1 MTRKEKRKI
10 VSENNF
16 FGEFLIIKKH
26 FFKKIFVQLKN
37 VKDIRQTGKVIYS
50 PDILLFTIIMK
61 NCCSI
66 ITMNEMKNEFNT
78 NNSVENMAKAMGYEE
93 LEELPHYDTI
103 NNFLKKLKNDQLE
116 KIRKYMIKELLNKR
130 SLEHY
135 RYNDKY
141 WTIAVDAT
149 GMFSFNK
156 KHCKH
161 CLKRTYRNKI
171 TGEIER
177 EEYYHNVLEAKL
189 VIGDMVFS
197 IETEFIENE
206 HEDVEKQDCER
217 KAFYRLAKKLKKEYP
232 RLPICI
238 LGDSLYA
245 CDRVF
250 EICKE
255 NGWKYI
261 LRFKEGSIP
270 SIAKEFNAILKIE
283 PKELKIKEKDEKE
296 NIAKLYKYVNEIDY
310 CDKKINMVEYRE
322 QRERINDE
330 DKKKS
335 ESTFVFITNIEI
347 SERKVEKIVTTGRSR
362 WKIENEAF
370 NNQKNISYD
379 IEHACCLDYN
389 AIKNHY
395 LLIQIAD
402 ILKQLF
408 EKGAEILR
416 VLKLGKKEISSIL
429 KDHFRQVPLKI
440 EDISERRIQIRDL

>member
-16 FGEFLIIKKH
+16 FGEFLTIKKH
-26 FFKKIFVQLKN
+26 FFKELFVQLKS
-37 VKDIRQTGKVIYS
+37 VKDFRQTGKVIYS

-66 ITMNEMKNEFNT
+66 ITMNGMKNEFNT
-78 NNSVENMAKAMGYEE
+78 NNSIENMGKAMGYEE

-103 NNFLKKLKNDQLE
+103 NNFLKKLDNYQLE
-116 KIRKYMIKELLNKR
+116 KIRKYMIKELLKKR

-141 WTIAVDAT
+141 WTIAIDGT

-156 KHCKH
+156 RHCEH
-161 CLKRTYRNKI
+161 CLKRTFKNKE

-177 EEYYHNVLEAKL
+177 VEYYHNVLEAKL

-217 KAFYRLAKKLKKEYP
+217 KAFYRLAEKLKKEYP

-250 EICKE
+250 EICKR
-255 NGWKYI
+255 NRWRYV

-270 SIAKEFNAILKIE
+270 SIAKEFKIIQEIE
-283 PKELKIKEKDEKE
+283 PKELNINEE
-296 NIAKLYKYVNEIDY
+296 NENENTLKLYKYVNEIDY
-310 CDKKINMVEYRE
+310 RDKKINMVEYKE
-322 QRERINDE
+322 QTVNKGDN
-330 DKKKS
+330 KKS
-335 ESTFVFITNIEI
+335 ETSFVFITNIEI
-347 SERKVEKIVTTGRSR
+347 SKKKVEKIVATGRSR

-408 EKGAEILR
+408 EKSAEVLRIL
-416 VLKLGKKEISSIL
+416 KMGKKEISSVL
-429 KDHFRQVPLKI
+429 KDHFRQVPLII
-440 EDISERRIQIRDL
+440 EDISTGRIQIRDL

>member
-10 VSENNF
+10 ITDNNF

-26 FFKKIFVQLKN
+26 FFKELFVQLKN
-37 VKDIRQTGKVIYS
+37 VKDIRQTGKVIYT

-66 ITMNEMKNEFNT
+66 TTMNEMKNEFNT
-78 NNSVENMAKAMGYEE
+78 NNSVENIAKAMGYEE

-103 NNFLKKLKNDQLE
+103 NNFLKKLENYQLE
-116 KIRKYMIKELLNKR
+116 KIRKYMIKELLKKR
-130 SLEHY
+130 SFEHY

-141 WTIAVDAT
+141 WIIAIDAT

-156 KHCKH
+156 KHCEH
-161 CLKRTYRNKI
+161 CLKRTFKNKE

-177 EEYYHNVLEAKL
+177 VEYYHNVLEAKL

-206 HEDVEKQDCER
+206 HEDIEKQDCEL
-217 KAFYRLAKKLKKEYP
+217 KAFSRLAKRLKKEYP
-232 RLPICI
+232 KLPICI

-245 CDRVF
+245 CDRTF

-255 NGWKYI
+255 NRWKYI

-270 SIAKEFNAILKIE
+270 SIAKEFQAIQKIE
-283 PKELKIKEKDEKE
+283 PKELKIEQRLEKE
-296 NIAKLYKYVNEIDY
+296 EITKLYKYVNEIDY
-310 CDKKINMVEYRE
+310 CNKKINIVECKE
-322 QRERINDE
+322 QIFN
-330 DKKKS
+330 KKDGK
-335 ESTFVFITNIEI
+335 ETENTFVFITDIEI
-347 SERKVEKIVTTGRSR
+347 SEKKAEKIVAAGRSR

-389 AIKNHY
+389 AMKNHY

-408 EKGAEILR
+408 EKGAEVLR
-416 VLKLGKKEISSIL
+416 ILKLGKKEISSIL
-429 KDHFRQVPLKI
+429 KDHFRQIPLKI
-440 EDISERRIQIRDL
+440 EDISTGRIQIRDF

>member
-1 MTRKEKRKI
+1 MKRKEKRKI

-16 FGEFLIIKKH
+16 FGEFLTIKDH
-26 FFKKIFVQLKN
+26 FFKKLFEQLKN
-37 VKDIRQTGKVIYS
+37 VKDIRQTGKVIYT

-78 NNSVENMAKAMGYEE
+78 NNSVENIAKAMDYEE

-103 NNFLKKLKNDQLE
+103 NNFLKRLDNYQLE

-141 WTIAVDAT
+141 WKIAVDAT

-156 KHCKH
+156 KHCEH
-161 CLKRTYRNKI
+161 CLKRTFKNKE
-171 TGEIER
+171 TGEIKR
-177 EEYYHNVLEAKL
+177 VEYYHNVLEAKL

-206 HEDVEKQDCER
+206 NEDVEKQDCER
-217 KAFYRLAKKLKKEYP
+217 KAFYRLAEKLKKEYP

-255 NGWKYI
+255 NRWKYI

-270 SIAKEFNAILKIE
+270 SIAKEFKTIQKIELNELKIE
-283 PKELKIKEKDEKE
+283 EENEKE
-296 NIAKLYKYVNEIDY
+296 NIFKLYKYVNEIDY
-310 CDKKINMVEYRE
+310 CDKKINMVEFME
-322 QRERINDE
+322 QSVNKK

-335 ESTFVFITNIEI
+335 EGTFVFITNIKI
-347 SERKVEKIVTTGRSR
+347 SERKIEKIVNAGRSR

-379 IEHACCLDYN
+379 IEHACCQNYN
-389 AIKNHY
+389 AMKNHY

-408 EKGAEILR
+408 EKGAEVLR
-416 VLKLGKKEISSIL
+416 TLKLGKKEISSIL
-429 KDHFRQVPLKI
+429 KDHLRRVPLKI
-440 EDISERRIQIRDL
+440 EDISKRRIQIRDL